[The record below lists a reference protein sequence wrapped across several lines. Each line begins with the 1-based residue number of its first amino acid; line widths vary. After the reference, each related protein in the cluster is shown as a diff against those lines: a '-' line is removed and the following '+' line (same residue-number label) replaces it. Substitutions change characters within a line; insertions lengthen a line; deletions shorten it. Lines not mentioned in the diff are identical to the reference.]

1 MISKINF
8 ANAQI
13 RLTQQ
18 KAKSSNVSF
27 GWDYKTLKDSGHM
40 VLPEDLKL
48 MSRSDQIEALEDM
61 QREDTGTPTDKMII
75 AGKLRDLKEDLESP
89 RGD

>member
-13 RLTQQ
+13 RYSQQ

-27 GWDYKTLKDSGHM
+27 GLDYETLKRKGHM
-40 VLPEDLKL
+40 VLPEDLKY

-61 QREDTGTPTDKMII
+61 QREDIGTPTDKMII
-75 AGKLRDLKEDLESP
+75 GRKLRDLKEDLESP